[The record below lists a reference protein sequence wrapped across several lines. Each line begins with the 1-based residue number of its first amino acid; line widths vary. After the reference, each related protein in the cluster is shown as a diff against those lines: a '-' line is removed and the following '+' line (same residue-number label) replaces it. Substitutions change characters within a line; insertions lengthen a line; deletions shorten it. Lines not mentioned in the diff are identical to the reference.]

1 MFLRF
6 LLLALAAAPA
16 SPQVVISQIYGG
28 GGNAGSRYR
37 NDFVELF
44 NRGDAPVDISSWSV
58 QYASSTGS
66 TWQVTNLSGTL
77 APGQYFLVQQSQGAG
92 GTENLPAADTSGQIN
107 MSATAGKVALVNN
120 RTQIASGTTCPTAGV
135 VDFVGFGTGTNCFEG
150 PAPTALLSN
159 TTAAVRKDN
168 GCTDDGRNNT
178 DFAIQPPTPRNTQ
191 SPFTSCSAG
200 LTITTDTKLP
210 NANVNSPYRV
220 QLRVEGNRG
229 DVLFTLAPISG
240 PLPGWLSLSPSGL
253 LLGTPA
259 TSLGSPFAFT
269 VRVRDTSNAAAEK
282 SFELAVDGPAVCTPT
297 HKISQLQGNGPASPL
312 ANNTGVT
319 ASGIVTGVRTN
330 GFYMQSPAEDEDGDP
345 ETSEG
350 LFVFT
355 SASPGV
361 SVGMLACV
369 TGPLIE
375 FAPAGDP
382 LSPTVTEIS
391 QPRSVA
397 VISTDNPL
405 PAPIVLRPEDTD
417 PGAGLHLL
425 ERYEGMRV
433 EIPSMTVIAPTEGTV
448 NEATATSTSNGVFFG
463 VVQGVARPFREPG
476 IETPNAVP
484 AGSSIPPIPQFDAN
498 PERIAV
504 ESRGQVGGIT
514 LDVAA
519 GQVLSKVVG
528 VLDYRFRR
536 YTLALDAGT
545 TLEVSGEAVAIAV
558 PAAESNELTVATLNL
573 ERFFDTTKAEGIL
586 DTVLSET
593 AFQRRLSKASL
604 AIRRVLRTPDV
615 LAVMEMENI
624 ATLRA
629 LAAKINSD
637 ADATGE
643 PNPSYTAFLEEG
655 NDPAGIDVGFLV
667 KSSKVNVIDV
677 TQVGKSDTYLD
688 PLTNQPAT
696 LHDRPPLVL
705 RARATGLPFTVI
717 ANHLRS
723 MNGVDDPVEG
733 RRVRAKRR
741 AQAESIAKFVQARQS
756 ADAAERLIVFGDLNA
771 FQFNDGYVD
780 VVGILRGNPTP
791 PPFLVLGSAD
801 LVNPDLVNTIDL
813 LPEAQRYSYVFD
825 GNAQA
830 LDHILVNT
838 ALEPLVTRM
847 AYGRF
852 NADFPEVL
860 RNDDSRPERIS
871 DHDAAMI
878 YVRLPSAVEVSNQVS
893 FIVSGLTLNRTTLLY
908 EAKVT
913 VTNNGAAIDAP
924 VVLLLSNLTEG
935 VTLANAT
942 GTTGGAPYLA
952 AGGGSLGAGESREIL
967 LTFRNPPNG
976 PVNYTPRLFSGS
988 F

>member
-1 MFLRF
+1 LF
-6 LLLALAAAPA
+6 ALAAAPA
-16 SPQVVISQIYGG
+16 WPQVVISQVYGG
-28 GGNAGSRYR
+28 GGNAGSRFR
-37 NDFVELF
+37 NDFIELF

-58 QYASSTGS
+58 QYASSSGS

-77 APGQYFLVQQSQGAG
+77 APGQYFLVQQSQGAA
-92 GTENLPAADTSGQIN
+92 GTENLPTPDVSGQVN

-120 RTQIASGTTCPTAGV
+120 RTQIASGTTCTTVGIL
-135 VDFVGFGTGTNCFEG
+135 DFVGFGTGTNCFEG

-178 DFAIQPPTPRNTQ
+178 DFAVQPPAPRNTQ
-191 SPFTSCSAG
+191 SPFVSCSAG
-200 LTITTDTKLP
+200 LTITTGANLP
-210 NANVNSPYRV
+210 NATVNSPYRV
-220 QLRVEGNRG
+220 QLSVEGNRG
-229 DVLFTLAPISG
+229 DVLFTLAPISA
-240 PLPGWLSLSPSGL
+240 PLPGWLSLNPSGV

-259 TSLGSPFAFT
+259 TSLGSPFTFT
-269 VRVRDTSNAAAEK
+269 VRARDTVNAATEK
-282 SFELAVDGPAVCTPT
+282 TFALAVDGPAVCTPT
-297 HKISQLQGNGPASPL
+297 HKISQLQGNGPVSPL
-312 ANNTGVT
+312 ANNTAVT
-319 ASGIVTGVRTN
+319 ASGIVTAIRTN
-330 GFYMQSPAEDEDGDP
+330 GFYMQSAAEDEDGDP

-355 SASPGV
+355 STAPGV
-361 SVGMLACV
+361 SRGTLACV

-375 FAPAGDP
+375 FVPAADP
-382 LSPTVTEIS
+382 ASPSVTEIS
-391 QPRSVA
+391 QPRTVA
-397 VISTDNPL
+397 VISNDNPL
-405 PAPIVLRPEDTD
+405 PAAVVLRPEDTD
-417 PGAGLHLL
+417 PAAGLHVL

-433 EIPSMTVIAPTEGTV
+433 EIPSMTVIAPTEGSV

-463 VVQGVARPFREPG
+463 VVQGVNRPFREPG
-476 IETPNAVP
+476 IEAPNIAP
-484 AGSSIPPIPQFDAN
+484 AGSGIPPIPQFDAN

-504 ESRGQVGGIT
+504 ESRGQVDGAT

-519 GQVLSKVVG
+519 GQVLSNVVG

-536 YTLALDAGT
+536 YTLALDAGSQPQLT
-545 TLEVSGEAVAIAV
+545 GEAAAAPV

-593 AFQRRLSKASL
+593 AFQRRLNKASL
-604 AIRRVLRTPDV
+604 GIRNILRTPDV
-615 LAVMEMENI
+615 LAVMEVENI

-637 ADATGE
+637 AAAAGE
-643 PNPSYTAFLEEG
+643 ANPNYTAYLEEG

-667 KSSKVNVIDV
+667 KSPKVNVVDV
-677 TQVGKSDTYLD
+677 TQVGKADTYLD

-723 MNGVDDPVEG
+723 MNGIDDAVEG

-741 AQAESIAKFVQARQS
+741 AQAEAIAKLVQARQVS
-756 ADAAERLIVFGDLNA
+756 DPAERIVVLGDFNA

-780 VVGILRGNPTP
+780 VAGILLGNPTP

-801 LVNPDLVNTIDL
+801 LVNPDLVNTIGSI
-813 LPEAQRYSYVFD
+813 PEDQRYSYVFD

-830 LDHILVNT
+830 LDHILVN
-838 ALEPLVTRM
+838 APMEPLVTRL
-847 AYGRF
+847 AYARL

-860 RNDDSRPERIS
+860 RNDASRPERIS

-878 YVRLPSAVEVSNQVS
+878 FVKLPSAVEVTSQVS
-893 FIVSGLTLNRTTLLY
+893 FAVSGLTLNRTTLLY

-913 VTNNGAAIDAP
+913 VTNNGPPIEAP

-942 GTTGGAPYLA
+942 GTTSGTPYLVTVGGTLA
-952 AGGGSLGAGESREIL
+952 AEESRDIL
-967 LTFRNPPNG
+967 LAFRNPPNG